1 MVCFDTDFLIAF
13 MQDSDPA
20 AKRKL
25 EELRIRGLTFANTT
39 VISVFELYKGAFSS
53 KKKDGALGELARVER
68 LLAMFD
74 ILPLDQD
81 SAKMT
86 GEFHSKLKTNPIGEA
101 DLLIAGIAAS
111 KGEVLITRNIKH
123 FERVPGLKVERW

>member
-1 MVCFDTDFLIAF
+1 MNFTRAHSA
-13 MQDSDPA
+13 Q
-20 AKRKL
+20 
-25 EELRIRGLTFANTT
+25 
-39 VISVFELYKGAFSS
+39 

>member
-39 VISVFELYKGAFSS
+39 VISVFELYKGTFSS
-53 KKKDGALGELARVER
+53 KKER
-68 LLAMFD
+68 RCA
-74 ILPLDQD
+74 
-81 SAKMT
+81 
-86 GEFHSKLKTNPIGEA
+86 
-101 DLLIAGIAAS
+101 
-111 KGEVLITRNIKH
+111 
-123 FERVPGLKVERW
+123 W